1 MSKMVILQQQILLRS
16 RQPKHTTRKSRL
28 TRTVVPALP
37 RRRTCH
43 SRTPIRML
51 SFTSHT
57 PRPQSQDMFSADGR
71 STAQRDRSIR
81 QGQKSPYTDIT
92 TRPDLLTRYTRT
104 GRRTHPAVC
113 GYTKT
118 TDGQKALHGFIRATD
133 GCKASYGCA
142 LTVFGNEVDKT
153 WNRQCRQCAWHL
165 TCWIR

>member
-28 TRTVVPALP
+28 MQTVVPALP

-43 SRTPIRML
+43 SRTPIRTL

-57 PRPQSQDMFSADGR
+57 PRPQDQDMFSADGR
-71 STAQRDRSIR
+71 STGQRDRSIR

-92 TRPDLLTRYTRT
+92 IRPDPRTRYTRI

-113 GYTKT
+113 GYTRIN
-118 TDGQKALHGFIRATD
+118 GVEGFCGYIQIGGIEVFHGYTQTE
-133 GCKASYGCA
+133 
-142 LTVFGNEVDKT
+142 LGNEVDKT
-153 WNRQCRQCAWHL
+153 WNRQCRQCARRL

>member
-1 MSKMVILQQQILLRS
+1 MSKMVHLPRLRP
-16 RQPKHTTRKSRL
+16 RPKRTTRKSRL
-28 TRTVVPALP
+28 MQTVVPALP

-43 SRTPIRML
+43 SRTPIRTL

-57 PRPQSQDMFSADGR
+57 PRPQDPVTFSAGGR
-71 STAQRDRSIR
+71 STGQRGKSIR

-92 TRPDLLTRYTRT
+92 TRPDLLTHYTRT

-113 GYTKT
+113 GYSKT
-118 TDGQKALHGFIRATD
+118 TDGQKARHGVTQAAD
-133 GCKASYGCA
+133 GRRVFCGCA

-165 TCWIR
+165 TCWTR